1 MKVRYGRYD
10 NVKRWK
16 ESKTNKGE
24 KMVDVKKGMRG
35 VKRDVNKIEKK
46 IFGLIILRIK
56 LFLLNTAN
64 GIKK

>member
-10 NVKRWK
+10 VERWK

-46 IFGLIILRIK
+46 YSG
-56 LFLLNTAN
+56 
-64 GIKK
+64 